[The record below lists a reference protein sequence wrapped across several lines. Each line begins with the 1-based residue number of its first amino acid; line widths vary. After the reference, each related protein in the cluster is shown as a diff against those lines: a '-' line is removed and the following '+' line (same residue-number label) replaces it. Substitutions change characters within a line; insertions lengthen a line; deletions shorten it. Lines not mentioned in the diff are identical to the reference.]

1 MSQPPQAFSHNI
13 RGCTKTRRSPL
24 YFLASPKKHFPVFR
38 AFLFQKLNYHENQ
51 WIAGSKVANLGV
63 PGYLCTMFIRKKPN
77 KSGTV
82 SVQVVQKTKTRKQ
95 RVVKSFGSARPDD
108 AAAMEKLM
116 QAASSFLQ
124 EMAGPALPHMYE
136 EEDVIDGFINSL
148 NNAQVQVAGPELV
161 FGTLYDRIGYGA
173 IQSSMFRNIV
183 ICRLFNP
190 GSKLK
195 TVDYLERY
203 LHVTYSVDQVYRFLD
218 NLCYRKEDG
227 EKASDGSKD
236 DTGKDDD
243 LSNSATPAKPKPDE
257 FKTRVEDIAYSYT
270 RKMVGDNISVCF
282 YDMTTLYFEAA
293 EEDDLRRCGF
303 SKDGKHSCPQ
313 IFLGL
318 LVASGGNPIGYEIYE
333 GNISEGHTMIPLIRR
348 LASRFGFDKPIV
360 VADAGLLSKAN
371 INELTKDGYQYI
383 LGARPK
389 SESDKVKEQ
398 ILSLDMK
405 YGDVVEIK
413 KDGDMRLV
421 LSCTEKRARKDA
433 HNRQRG
439 LARLQK
445 RVASGRLTKQN
456 INNRGY
462 NKYLKME
469 GEVTISINMDKYEA
483 DAAWDG
489 IKGYVTNTTLTAKEV
504 IANYSN
510 LWFIERAFRMNK
522 FDLAVRP
529 IYHRLRNR
537 IEGHICVCFTAYTI
551 MLELERILKG
561 ARSEITIYRAQEL
574 VKNMYAITYTLPRS
588 KQTKRVYLGMDEE
601 QSELCRL
608 VVPGWGK

>member
-1 MSQPPQAFSHNI
+1 M
-13 RGCTKTRRSPL
+13 
-24 YFLASPKKHFPVFR
+24 
-38 AFLFQKLNYHENQ
+38 
-51 WIAGSKVANLGV
+51 KVANLGV
-63 PGYLCTMFIRKKPN
+63 PCYLCTMFVRKKPN

-82 SVQVVQKTKTRKQ
+82 SVQVVQKTKSRKQ
-95 RVVKSFGSARPDD
+95 RVVKSFGSAWPDD
-108 AAAMEKLM
+108 PVAMEKLM

-124 EMAGPALPHMYE
+124 EMAGPSLPHIYE
-136 EEDVIDGFINSL
+136 EEDVIDGFVNRLS
-148 NNAQVQVAGPELV
+148 NAQVQVAGPELV

-173 IQSSMFRNIV
+173 IGNCMFRNIV
-183 ICRLFNP
+183 VCRLFNP

-195 TVDYLERY
+195 TVDYMERY
-203 LHVTYSVDQVYRFLD
+203 LHVTYSVDQIYRFLD
-218 NLCYRKEDG
+218 NLCYRKEEEEEG
-227 EKASDGSKD
+227 RNSGSKAG
-236 DTGKDDD
+236 TGKDDG
-243 LSNSATPAKPKPDE
+243 LSKSAAPAKPKPDD
-257 FKTRVEDIAYSYT
+257 FKTRVENIAYSYT
-270 RKMVGDNISVCF
+270 KKMAGDNISVCF

-293 EEDDLRRCGF
+293 EEDDLRKCGF

-333 GNISEGHTMIPLIRR
+333 GNISEGHTMIPLIRK
-348 LASRFGFDKPIV
+348 LASRFGFDRPIV
-360 VADAGLLSKAN
+360 VADAGLLSKSN
-371 INELTKDGYQYI
+371 IEELTKDGYQYI

-389 SESDKVKEQ
+389 SESDNVKER

-413 KDGDMRLV
+413 KDGDVRLV
-421 LSCTEKRARKDA
+421 LSCTEKRARNDA
-433 HNRQRG
+433 HNRHRG
-439 LARLQK
+439 LTRLQK
-445 RVASGRLTKQN
+445 RMASGRLTKQN

-469 GEVTISINMDKYEA
+469 GEVTISINMEKYEA

-489 IKGYVTNTTLTAKEV
+489 IKGYVTNTSLAKDEV

-529 IYHRLRNR
+529 VYHRLRNR
-537 IEGHICVCFTAYTI
+537 IEGHICICFTAYTI
-551 MLELERILKG
+551 MLELERILK
-561 ARSEITIYRAQEL
+561 AAKSEITIYRAQEL
-574 VKNMYAITYTLPRS
+574 VKNMYAITYTLPKS

-608 VVPGWGK
+608 VVPSWGR

>member
-1 MSQPPQAFSHNI
+1 
-13 RGCTKTRRSPL
+13 
-24 YFLASPKKHFPVFR
+24 
-38 AFLFQKLNYHENQ
+38 
-51 WIAGSKVANLGV
+51 
-63 PGYLCTMFIRKKPN
+63 MFIRKKPN
-77 KSGTV
+77 MSGTV
-82 SVQVVQKTKTRKQ
+82 SVQVVQKTKSRKQ
-95 RVVKSFGSARPDD
+95 RVLKSLGSAYPHDTS
-108 AAAMEKLM
+108 AMEKLM
-116 QAASSFLQ
+116 QQASSFIQ
-124 EMAGPALPHMYE
+124 EMEGPSLPHIYE
-136 EEDVIDGFINSL
+136 EEEVIDGFVSSL
-148 NNAQVQVAGPELV
+148 SNAQVQVAGPELV

-173 IQSSMFRNIV
+173 IRNRMFRNIV

-195 TVDYLERY
+195 TVDYMERY
-203 LHVTYSVDQVYRFLD
+203 LHVTYSVDQIYRFLD
-218 NLCYRKEDG
+218 NLCYRKEAEEKSNDVRKPETAEG
-227 EKASDGSKD
+227 EGES
-236 DTGKDDD
+236 
-243 LSNSATPAKPKPDE
+243 TPTSPTKPKSAD

-270 RKMVGDNISVCF
+270 KKMVGDGISVCF

-293 EEDDLRRCGF
+293 EEDDLRKCGF

-333 GNISEGHTMIPLIRR
+333 GNISEGHTMIPLIRK

-371 INELTKDGYQYI
+371 IEELTKDGYQYI
-383 LGARPK
+383 IGARPK

-405 YGDVVEIK
+405 YGDVMEIE
-413 KDGDMRLV
+413 KDGGVRIV
-421 LSCTEKRARKDA
+421 LSCTERRAKKDA

-445 RVASGRLTKQN
+445 KMASGRLTKQN

-469 GEVTISINMDKYEA
+469 GEVTISINMEKYEA

-489 IKGYVTNTTLTAKEV
+489 IKGYVTNTTIEKDEI

-529 IYHRLRNR
+529 IFHRLRNR
-537 IEGHICVCFTAYTI
+537 IEGHICICFTAYTI
-551 MLELERILKG
+551 MLELERILK
-561 ARSEITIYRAQEL
+561 AAKSEITIYRAQEL
-574 VKNMYAITYTLPRS
+574 VKNMYAITYTLPKS
-588 KQTKRVYLGMDEE
+588 KQNKRVYLGMNDE

-608 VVPGWGK
+608 VVPDWRK

>member
-1 MSQPPQAFSHNI
+1 
-13 RGCTKTRRSPL
+13 
-24 YFLASPKKHFPVFR
+24 
-38 AFLFQKLNYHENQ
+38 
-51 WIAGSKVANLGV
+51 
-63 PGYLCTMFIRKKPN
+63 MFIRKKLN

-82 SVQVVQKTKTRKQ
+82 SVFVLSTTKSRKQ
-95 RVVKSFGSARPDD
+95 RLVKSFGSAHPNDT
-108 AAAMEKLM
+108 AAMEKLM
-116 QAASSFLQ
+116 QQASSFIQ
-124 EMAGPALPHMYE
+124 EMEGPSLPHIYE
-136 EEDVIDGFINSL
+136 EEDVIDGFVSSL
-148 NNAQVQVAGPELV
+148 NNTQVQVAGPELV

-173 IQSSMFRNIV
+173 IRNRMFRNIV

-195 TVDYLERY
+195 TVDYMERY
-203 LHVTYSVDQVYRFLD
+203 LHVTYSVDQIYRFLD
-218 NLCYRKEDG
+218 NLCYRKEEEEKGNDG
-227 EKASDGSKD
+227 RKSETAGEGSEPTSTSSAKSKQD
-236 DTGKDDD
+236 D
-243 LSNSATPAKPKPDE
+243 

-270 RKMVGDNISVCF
+270 KNMAGDGISVCF

-293 EEDDLRRCGF
+293 EEDDLRKCGF

-333 GNISEGHTMIPLIRR
+333 GNISEGHTMIPLIRK

-360 VADAGLLSKAN
+360 VADAGLLSKGN
-371 INELTKDGYQYI
+371 IEELTKDGYQYI
-383 LGARPK
+383 IGARPK

-405 YGDVVEIK
+405 YGDIVEIE
-413 KDGDMRLV
+413 KDGGVRIV
-421 LSCTEKRARKDA
+421 LSCTERRAKKDA

-445 RVASGRLTKQN
+445 KMASGRLTKQN

-469 GEVTISINMDKYEA
+469 GEVTISINMEKYEA

-489 IKGYVTNTTLTAKEV
+489 IKGYVTNTTLEKDEV

-529 IYHRLRNR
+529 IFHRLRNR
-537 IEGHICVCFTAYTI
+537 IEGHICICFTAYTI
-551 MLELERILKG
+551 MLELERMLK
-561 ARSEITIYRAQEL
+561 AAKSEITIYRAQEL
-574 VKNMYAITYTLPRS
+574 VKNMYAITYTLPKS

-608 VVPGWGK
+608 VMPGWQQDT

>member
-1 MSQPPQAFSHNI
+1 
-13 RGCTKTRRSPL
+13 
-24 YFLASPKKHFPVFR
+24 
-38 AFLFQKLNYHENQ
+38 
-51 WIAGSKVANLGV
+51 
-63 PGYLCTMFIRKKPN
+63 MFIRKKPN

-82 SVQVVQKTKTRKQ
+82 SVQVVQKIKSRKQ
-95 RVVKSFGSARPDD
+95 RVLKSLGSAHPNDT
-108 AAAMEKLM
+108 ASLEKLM
-116 QAASSFLQ
+116 QQASSFIQ
-124 EMAGPALPHMYE
+124 EMEGPSLPHIYE
-136 EEDVIDGFINSL
+136 EEDVIDGFVSSL

-173 IQSSMFRNIV
+173 IRNRMFRNIV

-195 TVDYLERY
+195 TVDYMERY
-203 LHVTYSVDQVYRFLD
+203 LHVTYSVDQIYRFLD
-218 NLCYRKEDG
+218 NLCYRKEEEEKGNDG
-227 EKASDGSKD
+227 RKSETAGEGSEPTSTSSAKSKQD
-236 DTGKDDD
+236 D
-243 LSNSATPAKPKPDE
+243 

-270 RKMVGDNISVCF
+270 KKMVGDGISVCF

-293 EEDDLRRCGF
+293 EEDDLRKCGF

-333 GNISEGHTMIPLIRR
+333 GNISEGHTMIPLIRK

-371 INELTKDGYQYI
+371 IEELTKDGYQYI
-383 LGARPK
+383 IGARPK

-405 YGDVVEIK
+405 CGDVVEIE
-413 KDGDMRLV
+413 KDGGVRIV
-421 LSCTEKRARKDA
+421 LSCTERRAKKDA

-445 RVASGRLTKQN
+445 KMASGRLTKQN

-469 GEVTISINMDKYEA
+469 GEVTISINMEKYEA

-489 IKGYVTNTTLTAKEV
+489 IKGYVTNTTLEKDEV
-504 IANYSN
+504 ITNYSN

-529 IYHRLRNR
+529 IFHRLRNR
-537 IEGHICVCFTAYTI
+537 IEGHICICFTAYTI
-551 MLELERILKG
+551 MLELERMLK
-561 ARSEITIYRAQEL
+561 AAKSEITIYRAQEL
-574 VKNMYAITYTLPRS
+574 VKNMYAITYTLPKS

-608 VVPGWGK
+608 VVPGWQQDT

>member
-1 MSQPPQAFSHNI
+1 
-13 RGCTKTRRSPL
+13 
-24 YFLASPKKHFPVFR
+24 
-38 AFLFQKLNYHENQ
+38 
-51 WIAGSKVANLGV
+51 
-63 PGYLCTMFIRKKPN
+63 MFIRKKPN

-82 SVQVVQKTKTRKQ
+82 SVQVIQKTKSRKQ
-95 RVVKSFGSARPDD
+95 RVVKSLGSAHPSDT
-108 AAAMEKLM
+108 AALETLV
-116 QAASSFLQ
+116 QQASSFIQ
-124 EMAGPALPHMYE
+124 EMEGPSLPHIYE
-136 EEDVIDGFINSL
+136 DEDVIDGFVSNL

-173 IQSSMFRNIV
+173 IRNRMFRNIV

-195 TVDYLERY
+195 TVDYMERY
-203 LHVTYSVDQVYRFLD
+203 LHVTYSVDQIYRFLD
-218 NLCYRKEDG
+218 NLCYRKDEG
-227 EKASDGSKD
+227 EKSNDGRKPENAAGGNES
-236 DTGKDDD
+236 TA
-243 LSNSATPAKPKPDE
+243 NSPAKPKLDD

-270 RKMVGDNISVCF
+270 KKVVGDGISVCF

-293 EEDDLRRCGF
+293 EEDDLRKCGF

-333 GNISEGHTMIPLIRR
+333 GNISEGHTMIPLIRK

-360 VADAGLLSKAN
+360 VADAGLLSKTN
-371 INELTKDGYQYI
+371 IEELTKDGYQYI
-383 LGARPK
+383 IGARPK

-398 ILSLDMK
+398 ILSLGMK
-405 YGDVVEIK
+405 YGDVVEIE
-413 KDGDMRLV
+413 KDSGVRLV

-445 RVASGRLTKQN
+445 KMAGGRLTKQN

-469 GEVTISINMDKYEA
+469 GEVTISINMEKYEA
-483 DAAWDG
+483 DTAWDG
-489 IKGYVTNTTLTAKEV
+489 IKGYVTNTTLAKDEV

-537 IEGHICVCFTAYTI
+537 IEGHICICFTAYTI
-551 MLELERILKG
+551 MLELERILKAAKSG
-561 ARSEITIYRAQEL
+561 ITIYRAQEL
-574 VKNMYAITYTLPRS
+574 VKNMYAITYTLPKSR
-588 KQTKRVYLGMDEE
+588 QVKRVYLGMDEE

-608 VVPGWGK
+608 VMPGWRK

>member
-1 MSQPPQAFSHNI
+1 
-13 RGCTKTRRSPL
+13 
-24 YFLASPKKHFPVFR
+24 
-38 AFLFQKLNYHENQ
+38 
-51 WIAGSKVANLGV
+51 
-63 PGYLCTMFIRKKPN
+63 MFIRKKLN

-82 SVQVVQKTKTRKQ
+82 SVFVLSTTKSRKQ
-95 RVVKSFGSARPDD
+95 RLVKSFGSAHPNDT
-108 AAAMEKLM
+108 AAMEKLM
-116 QAASSFLQ
+116 QQASSFIQ
-124 EMAGPALPHMYE
+124 EMEGPSLPHIYE
-136 EEDVIDGFINSL
+136 EEDVIDGFVSSL

-173 IQSSMFRNIV
+173 IRNRMFRNIV

-195 TVDYLERY
+195 TVDYMERY
-203 LHVTYSVDQVYRFLD
+203 LHVTYSVDQIYRFLD
-218 NLCYRKEDG
+218 NLCYRKEEEEKGNDG
-227 EKASDGSKD
+227 RKSETAGEGSEPTSTSSAKSKQD
-236 DTGKDDD
+236 D
-243 LSNSATPAKPKPDE
+243 

-270 RKMVGDNISVCF
+270 KKMVGDGISVCF

-293 EEDDLRRCGF
+293 EEDDLRKCGF

-318 LVASGGNPIGYEIYE
+318 LVAGGGNPVGYEIYE
-333 GNISEGHTMIPLIRR
+333 GNISEGHTMIPLIRK
-348 LASRFGFDKPIV
+348 LASRFGFGKPIV

-371 INELTKDGYQYI
+371 IEELTKDGCQYI
-383 LGARPK
+383 IGARPK
-389 SESDKVKEQ
+389 SETEKVKGQ
-398 ILSLDMK
+398 TLALGMK
-405 YGDVVEIK
+405 HGDVAEIRK
-413 KDGDMRLV
+413 EGDVRLV
-421 LSCTEKRARKDA
+421 LSCTEKRASRDA

-445 RVASGRLTKQN
+445 RMASGRLTKRN

-469 GEVTISINMDKYEA
+469 GEVTVSIDMEKYEA

-489 IKGYVTNTTLTAKEV
+489 IKGYVTNTTLAKEEV

-510 LWFIERAFRMNK
+510 LWLIERAFRMNK

-537 IEGHICVCFTAYTI
+537 IEGHVCICFTAYTI
-551 MLELERILKG
+551 MLELERILKAAKSG
-561 ARSEITIYRAQEL
+561 LTVYRAQEL
-574 VKNMYAITYTLPRS
+574 VKNMYAITYTLPKS

-608 VVPGWGK
+608 VVPGWGR

>member
-1 MSQPPQAFSHNI
+1 
-13 RGCTKTRRSPL
+13 
-24 YFLASPKKHFPVFR
+24 
-38 AFLFQKLNYHENQ
+38 
-51 WIAGSKVANLGV
+51 
-63 PGYLCTMFIRKKPN
+63 MFIRKKLN

-82 SVQVVQKTKTRKQ
+82 SVFVLSTTKSRKQ
-95 RVVKSFGSARPDD
+95 RLVKSFGSAHPNDT
-108 AAAMEKLM
+108 AAMEKLM
-116 QAASSFLQ
+116 QQASSFIQ
-124 EMAGPALPHMYE
+124 EMEGPSLPHIYE
-136 EEDVIDGFINSL
+136 EEEVIDGFVSSL

-173 IQSSMFRNIV
+173 IRNRMFRNIV

-195 TVDYLERY
+195 TVDYMERY
-203 LHVTYSVDQVYRFLD
+203 LHVTYSVDQIYRFLD
-218 NLCYRKEDG
+218 NLFYRKEEEEKGNDG
-227 EKASDGSKD
+227 RKSETAGEGSEPTSTSSAKSKQD
-236 DTGKDDD
+236 D
-243 LSNSATPAKPKPDE
+243 

-270 RKMVGDNISVCF
+270 KNMAGDGISVCF

-293 EEDDLRRCGF
+293 EEDDLRKCGF

-318 LVASGGNPIGYEIYE
+318 LVASGGNPIGYDIYE
-333 GNISEGHTMIPLIRR
+333 GNISEGHTMIPLIRK

-371 INELTKDGYQYI
+371 IEELTKDGYQYI
-383 LGARPK
+383 IGARPK

-405 YGDVVEIK
+405 YGDVVEIE
-413 KDGDMRLV
+413 KDGGVRIV
-421 LSCTEKRARKDA
+421 LSCTERRAKKDA

-445 RVASGRLTKQN
+445 KMASGRLTKQN

-469 GEVTISINMDKYEA
+469 GEMTISINMEKYEA

-489 IKGYVTNTTLTAKEV
+489 IKGYVTNTTLEKGEV

-529 IYHRLRNR
+529 IFHRLRNR
-537 IEGHICVCFTAYTI
+537 IEGHICICFTAYTI
-551 MLELERILKG
+551 MLELERMLK
-561 ARSEITIYRAQEL
+561 AAKSEITIYRAQEL
-574 VKNMYAITYTLPRS
+574 VKNMYAITYTLPKS

-601 QSELCRL
+601 QSELYRL
-608 VVPGWGK
+608 VVPGWQQDT

>member
-1 MSQPPQAFSHNI
+1 
-13 RGCTKTRRSPL
+13 
-24 YFLASPKKHFPVFR
+24 
-38 AFLFQKLNYHENQ
+38 
-51 WIAGSKVANLGV
+51 
-63 PGYLCTMFIRKKPN
+63 MFIRKKLN
-77 KSGTV
+77 KSGTI
-82 SVQVVQKTKTRKQ
+82 SVFVLSTTKSRKQ
-95 RVVKSFGSARPDD
+95 RLVKSFGSAHPCDT
-108 AAAMEKLM
+108 AAMEKLL
-116 QAASSFLQ
+116 QQASSFIQ
-124 EMAGPALPHMYE
+124 EMEGPSLPHIYE
-136 EEDVIDGFINSL
+136 EEDVIDGFVSSL

-173 IQSSMFRNIV
+173 IRNRMFRNIV

-195 TVDYLERY
+195 TVDYMERY
-203 LHVTYSVDQVYRFLD
+203 LHVTYSVDQIYRFLD
-218 NLCYRKEDG
+218 NLCYRKEEEEKGNDG
-227 EKASDGSKD
+227 RKSETAGEGSEPTSTSTAKSKQD
-236 DTGKDDD
+236 D
-243 LSNSATPAKPKPDE
+243 

-270 RKMVGDNISVCF
+270 KNMAGDGISVCF

-293 EEDDLRRCGF
+293 EEDDLRKCGF

-333 GNISEGHTMIPLIRR
+333 GNISEGHTMIPLIRK

-371 INELTKDGYQYI
+371 IEELTKDGYQYI

-389 SESDKVKEQ
+389 SESEKVKER
-398 ILSLDMK
+398 ILSLGMK
-405 YGDVVEIK
+405 YGDVVEIE
-413 KDGDMRLV
+413 KDGGVRLV
-421 LSCTEKRARKDA
+421 LSCTERRAKKDA

-445 RVASGRLTKQN
+445 KMASGRLTKQN

-469 GEVTISINMDKYEA
+469 GEVTISINMERYEA

-489 IKGYVTNTTLTAKEV
+489 IKGYLTNTTLEKGEV

-537 IEGHICVCFTAYTI
+537 IEGHICICFTAYTI
-551 MLELERILKG
+551 MLELERMLK
-561 ARSEITIYRAQEL
+561 AAKSEITIYRAQEL
-574 VKNMYAITYTLPRS
+574 VKNMYAITYTLPKS

-608 VVPGWGK
+608 VVPGWQQDT

>member
-1 MSQPPQAFSHNI
+1 
-13 RGCTKTRRSPL
+13 
-24 YFLASPKKHFPVFR
+24 
-38 AFLFQKLNYHENQ
+38 
-51 WIAGSKVANLGV
+51 
-63 PGYLCTMFIRKKPN
+63 MFIRKKLN

-82 SVQVVQKTKTRKQ
+82 SVFVLSTTKSRKQ
-95 RVVKSFGSARPDD
+95 RLVKSFGSAHPNDT
-108 AAAMEKLM
+108 ASLEKLM
-116 QAASSFLQ
+116 QQASSFIQ
-124 EMAGPALPHMYE
+124 EMEGPSLPHIYE
-136 EEDVIDGFINSL
+136 EEEVIDGFVSSL

-173 IQSSMFRNIV
+173 IRNRMFRNIV

-195 TVDYLERY
+195 TVDYMERY
-203 LHVTYSVDQVYRFLD
+203 LHVTYSVDQIYRFLD
-218 NLCYRKEDG
+218 NLCYRKEAEEKSNDVRKPETAEG
-227 EKASDGSKD
+227 EGEPTPTS
-236 DTGKDDD
+236 
-243 LSNSATPAKPKPDE
+243 PAKPKSAD

-270 RKMVGDNISVCF
+270 KKMVGDGISVCF

-293 EEDDLRRCGF
+293 EEDDLRKCGF

-333 GNISEGHTMIPLIRR
+333 GNISEGHTMIPLIRK

-371 INELTKDGYQYI
+371 IEELTKDGYQYI
-383 LGARPK
+383 IGARPK

-405 YGDVVEIK
+405 YGDVVEIE
-413 KDGDMRLV
+413 KDGGVRIV
-421 LSCTEKRARKDA
+421 LSCTERRAKKDA

-445 RVASGRLTKQN
+445 KMASGRLTKQN

-469 GEVTISINMDKYEA
+469 GEVTISINMEKYEA

-489 IKGYVTNTTLTAKEV
+489 IKGYVTNTTIEKDEV

-529 IYHRLRNR
+529 IFHRLRNR
-537 IEGHICVCFTAYTI
+537 IEGHICICFTAYTI
-551 MLELERILKG
+551 MLELERILK
-561 ARSEITIYRAQEL
+561 AAKSEITIYRAQEL
-574 VKNMYAITYTLPRS
+574 VKNMYAITYTLPKS

-608 VVPGWGK
+608 VVPGWQQDT

>member
-1 MSQPPQAFSHNI
+1 MQQATS
-13 RGCTKTRRSPL
+13 
-24 YFLASPKKHFPVFR
+24 
-38 AFLFQKLNYHENQ
+38 
-51 WIAGSKVANLGV
+51 
-63 PGYLCTMFIRKKPN
+63 FI
-77 KSGTV
+77 
-82 SVQVVQKTKTRKQ
+82 
-95 RVVKSFGSARPDD
+95 
-108 AAAMEKLM
+108 
-116 QAASSFLQ
+116 Q
-124 EMAGPALPHMYE
+124 EMEGPSLPHIYE
-136 EEDVIDGFINSL
+136 EEDVIDGFVSGL

-173 IQSSMFRNIV
+173 IRNSMFRNIV

-195 TVDYLERY
+195 TADYMERY
-203 LHVTYSVDQVYRFLD
+203 LHVTYSVDRIYRFLD
-218 NLCYRKEDG
+218 NLCYRKEEEENRNRGSKAGVGKDG
-227 EKASDGSKD
+227 EQPESTAP
-236 DTGKDDD
+236 
-243 LSNSATPAKPKPDE
+243 ATPKPDD
-257 FKTRVEDIAYSYT
+257 FKTRIENIAYSYT
-270 RKMVGDNISVCF
+270 KKMVGDNISVCF

-293 EEDDLRRCGF
+293 EEDDLRKCGF

-333 GNISEGHTMIPLIRR
+333 GNISEGHTMIPLIRK

-360 VADAGLLSKAN
+360 VADAGLLSKTN
-371 INELTKDGYQYI
+371 IEELTKDGYQYI
-383 LGARPK
+383 IGARPK

-398 ILSLDMK
+398 ILSLGMK

-413 KDGDMRLV
+413 KDGDVRLI
-421 LSCTEKRARKDA
+421 LSCTEKRAKKDA
-433 HNRQRG
+433 HNRHRG
-439 LARLQK
+439 LTRLQK
-445 RVASGRLTKQN
+445 RMASGRLTKQN

-469 GEVTISINMDKYEA
+469 GEVTISINMEKYEA

-489 IKGYVTNTTLTAKEV
+489 IKGYVTNTSLAKDEV

-537 IEGHICVCFTAYTI
+537 IEGHICICFTAYTI
-551 MLELERILKG
+551 MLELERILK
-561 ARSEITIYRAQEL
+561 AAKSEITVYRAQEI

-588 KQTKRVYLGMDEE
+588 KQTKRVHLGMNEE
-601 QSELCRL
+601 QSELCTL
-608 VVPGWGK
+608 VVPGWRQGT

>member
-1 MSQPPQAFSHNI
+1 
-13 RGCTKTRRSPL
+13 
-24 YFLASPKKHFPVFR
+24 
-38 AFLFQKLNYHENQ
+38 
-51 WIAGSKVANLGV
+51 
-63 PGYLCTMFIRKKPN
+63 MFIRKKRN
-77 KSGTV
+77 KSGTI
-82 SVQVVQKTKTRKQ
+82 SVFVLSTTKSRKQ
-95 RVVKSFGSARPDD
+95 RLVKSFGSAHPNDT
-108 AAAMEKLM
+108 AALEKLL
-116 QAASSFLQ
+116 QQASSFIQ
-124 EMAGPALPHMYE
+124 EMEGPSLPHIYE
-136 EEDVIDGFINSL
+136 DEDVIDGFVSSL
-148 NNAQVQVAGPELV
+148 NNTQVQVAGPELV

-173 IQSSMFRNIV
+173 IRNRMFRNTV

-195 TVDYLERY
+195 TVDYMERY
-203 LHVTYSVDQVYRFLD
+203 LHVTYSVDQIYRFLD
-218 NLCYRKEDG
+218 NLCHRKEEEEKDCDG
-227 EKASDGSKD
+227 RKPEIAAGESES
-236 DTGKDDD
+236 T
-243 LSNSATPAKPKPDE
+243 SPAKPRPTD
-257 FKTRVEDIAYSYT
+257 FKTLVEDIAYSYT
-270 RKMVGDNISVCF
+270 KKMVGDGISVCF

-293 EEDDLRRCGF
+293 EEDDLRKCGF

-333 GNISEGHTMIPLIRR
+333 GNISEGHTMIPLIRK

-371 INELTKDGYQYI
+371 IEELTKDGYQYI

-389 SESDKVKEQ
+389 SESEKVKEQ
-398 ILSLDMK
+398 ILSLGMK
-405 YGDVVEIK
+405 YGDVVEIEK
-413 KDGDMRLV
+413 GGGVRLV

-445 RVASGRLTKQN
+445 KMASGRLTKQN

-469 GEVTISINMDKYEA
+469 GEVTISINMERYEA

-489 IKGYVTNTTLTAKEV
+489 IKGYVTNTTLEKGEV
-504 IANYSN
+504 IASYSN

-522 FDLAVRP
+522 FDLAARP
-529 IYHRLRNR
+529 IYHRPRNR
-537 IEGHICVCFTAYTI
+537 IEGHICICFTAYTI
-551 MLELERILKG
+551 MLELERILK
-561 ARSEITIYRAQEL
+561 AAKSEITIYRAQEL
-574 VKNMYAITYTLPRS
+574 VKNMYAITYTLPKS

-608 VVPGWGK
+608 VVPGWQQDT

>member
-1 MSQPPQAFSHNI
+1 M
-13 RGCTKTRRSPL
+13 
-24 YFLASPKKHFPVFR
+24 
-38 AFLFQKLNYHENQ
+38 
-51 WIAGSKVANLGV
+51 
-63 PGYLCTMFIRKKPN
+63 
-77 KSGTV
+77 SGTV
-82 SVQVVQKTKTRKQ
+82 SVQVVQKTKSRKQ
-95 RVVKSFGSARPDD
+95 RVLKSLGSAYPHDTS
-108 AAAMEKLM
+108 AMEKLM
-116 QAASSFLQ
+116 QQASSFIQ
-124 EMAGPALPHMYE
+124 EMEGPSLPHIYE
-136 EEDVIDGFINSL
+136 EEEVIDGFVSSL
-148 NNAQVQVAGPELV
+148 SNAQVQVAGPELV

-173 IQSSMFRNIV
+173 IRNRMFRNIV

-195 TVDYLERY
+195 TVDYMERY
-203 LHVTYSVDQVYRFLD
+203 LHVTYSVDQIYRFLD
-218 NLCYRKEDG
+218 NLCYRKEAEEKSNDVRKPETAEG
-227 EKASDGSKD
+227 EGESTPTS
-236 DTGKDDD
+236 
-243 LSNSATPAKPKPDE
+243 PAKPKSAD

-270 RKMVGDNISVCF
+270 KKMVGDGISVCF

-293 EEDDLRRCGF
+293 EEDDLRKCGF

-333 GNISEGHTMIPLIRR
+333 GNISEGHTMIPLIRK

-371 INELTKDGYQYI
+371 IEELTKDGYQYI
-383 LGARPK
+383 IGARPK

-405 YGDVVEIK
+405 YGDVMEIE
-413 KDGDMRLV
+413 KDGGVRIV
-421 LSCTEKRARKDA
+421 LSCTERRAKKDA

-445 RVASGRLTKQN
+445 KMASGRLTKQN

-469 GEVTISINMDKYEA
+469 GEVTISINMEKYEA

-489 IKGYVTNTTLTAKEV
+489 IKGYVTNTTIEKDEI

-529 IYHRLRNR
+529 IFHRLRNR
-537 IEGHICVCFTAYTI
+537 IEGHICICFTAYTI
-551 MLELERILKG
+551 MLELERILK
-561 ARSEITIYRAQEL
+561 AAKSEITIYRAQEL
-574 VKNMYAITYTLPRS
+574 VKNMYAITYTLPKS
-588 KQTKRVYLGMDEE
+588 KQNKRVYLGMNDE

-608 VVPGWGK
+608 VVPDWRK

>member
-1 MSQPPQAFSHNI
+1 
-13 RGCTKTRRSPL
+13 
-24 YFLASPKKHFPVFR
+24 
-38 AFLFQKLNYHENQ
+38 
-51 WIAGSKVANLGV
+51 
-63 PGYLCTMFIRKKPN
+63 MFIRKKLN

-82 SVQVVQKTKTRKQ
+82 SVFVLSTTKSRKQ
-95 RVVKSFGSARPDD
+95 RLVKSFGSAHPNDT
-108 AAAMEKLM
+108 AAMEKLM
-116 QAASSFLQ
+116 QQASSFIQ
-124 EMAGPALPHMYE
+124 EMEGPSLPHIYE
-136 EEDVIDGFINSL
+136 EEDVIDGFVSSL

-173 IQSSMFRNIV
+173 IRNRMFRNIV

-195 TVDYLERY
+195 TVDYMERY
-203 LHVTYSVDQVYRFLD
+203 LHVTYSVDQIYRFLD
-218 NLCYRKEDG
+218 NLCYRKEEEEKGNDG
-227 EKASDGSKD
+227 RKSETAGEGSEPTSTSSAKSKQD
-236 DTGKDDD
+236 D
-243 LSNSATPAKPKPDE
+243 

-270 RKMVGDNISVCF
+270 KKMVGDGISVCF

-293 EEDDLRRCGF
+293 EEDDLRKCGF

-333 GNISEGHTMIPLIRR
+333 GNISEGHTMIPLIRK

-371 INELTKDGYQYI
+371 IEELTKDGYQYI
-383 LGARPK
+383 IGARPK

-405 YGDVVEIK
+405 YGDIVEIE
-413 KDGDMRLV
+413 KDGGVRIV
-421 LSCTEKRARKDA
+421 LSCTERRAKKDA

-445 RVASGRLTKQN
+445 KMASGRLTKQN

-469 GEVTISINMDKYEA
+469 GEVTISINMEKYEA

-489 IKGYVTNTTLTAKEV
+489 IKGYVTNTTLEKDEV

-529 IYHRLRNR
+529 IFHRLRNR
-537 IEGHICVCFTAYTI
+537 IEGHICICFTAYTI
-551 MLELERILKG
+551 MLELERMLK
-561 ARSEITIYRAQEL
+561 AAKSEITIYRAQEL
-574 VKNMYAITYTLPRS
+574 VKNMYAITYTLPKS

-608 VVPGWGK
+608 VVPGWQQDT

>member
-1 MSQPPQAFSHNI
+1 
-13 RGCTKTRRSPL
+13 
-24 YFLASPKKHFPVFR
+24 
-38 AFLFQKLNYHENQ
+38 
-51 WIAGSKVANLGV
+51 
-63 PGYLCTMFIRKKPN
+63 MFIRKKRN
-77 KSGTV
+77 KSGTI
-82 SVQVVQKTKTRKQ
+82 SVFVLSTTKSRKQ
-95 RVVKSFGSARPDD
+95 RLVKSFGSAHPNDT
-108 AAAMEKLM
+108 AALEKLL
-116 QAASSFLQ
+116 QQASSFIQ
-124 EMAGPALPHMYE
+124 EMEGPSLPHIYE
-136 EEDVIDGFINSL
+136 EEDVIDGFVSSL
-148 NNAQVQVAGPELV
+148 NNTQVQVAGPELV

-173 IQSSMFRNIV
+173 IRNRMFRNTV

-195 TVDYLERY
+195 TVDYMERY
-203 LHVTYSVDQVYRFLD
+203 LHVTYSVDQIYRFLD
-218 NLCYRKEDG
+218 NLCHRKEEE
-227 EKASDGSKD
+227 EKDSDGRKPEIAAGESES
-236 DTGKDDD
+236 T
-243 LSNSATPAKPKPDE
+243 SPAKPRPAD
-257 FKTRVEDIAYSYT
+257 FKTLVEDIAYSYT
-270 RKMVGDNISVCF
+270 KKMVGDGISVCF

-293 EEDDLRRCGF
+293 EEDDLRKCGF

-333 GNISEGHTMIPLIRR
+333 GNISEGHTMIPLIRK

-371 INELTKDGYQYI
+371 IEELTKDGYQYI

-389 SESDKVKEQ
+389 SESEKVKEQ
-398 ILSLDMK
+398 ILSLGMK
-405 YGDVVEIK
+405 YGDVVEIEK
-413 KDGDMRLV
+413 GGGVRLV

-445 RVASGRLTKQN
+445 KMASGRLTKQN
-456 INNRGY
+456 NNNRGY

-469 GEVTISINMDKYEA
+469 GEVTISINMERYEA

-489 IKGYVTNTTLTAKEV
+489 IKGYLTNTTLEKGEV

-529 IYHRLRNR
+529 IFHRLRNR
-537 IEGHICVCFTAYTI
+537 IEGHICICFTAYTI
-551 MLELERILKG
+551 MLELERILKAAKSG
-561 ARSEITIYRAQEL
+561 ITIYRAQEL
-574 VKNMYAITYTLPRS
+574 VKNMYAITYTLPKSR
-588 KQTKRVYLGMDEE
+588 QVKRVYLGMDEE

-608 VVPGWGK
+608 VMPGWRK

>member
-1 MSQPPQAFSHNI
+1 
-13 RGCTKTRRSPL
+13 
-24 YFLASPKKHFPVFR
+24 
-38 AFLFQKLNYHENQ
+38 
-51 WIAGSKVANLGV
+51 
-63 PGYLCTMFIRKKPN
+63 MFIRKKLN

-82 SVQVVQKTKTRKQ
+82 SVFVLSTTKSRKQ
-95 RVVKSFGSARPDD
+95 RLVKSFGSAHPNDT
-108 AAAMEKLM
+108 AAMEKLM
-116 QAASSFLQ
+116 QQASSFIQ
-124 EMAGPALPHMYE
+124 EMEGPSLPHIYE
-136 EEDVIDGFINSL
+136 EEDVIDGFVSSL

-173 IQSSMFRNIV
+173 IRNRMFRNIV

-195 TVDYLERY
+195 TVDYMERY
-203 LHVTYSVDQVYRFLD
+203 LHVTYSVDQIYRFLD
-218 NLCYRKEDG
+218 NLCYRKEEEEKGNDG
-227 EKASDGSKD
+227 RKSETAGEGSEPTSTSSAKSKQD
-236 DTGKDDD
+236 D
-243 LSNSATPAKPKPDE
+243 

-270 RKMVGDNISVCF
+270 KKMVGDGISVCF

-293 EEDDLRRCGF
+293 EEDDLRKCGF

-333 GNISEGHTMIPLIRR
+333 GNISEGHTMIPLIRK

-371 INELTKDGYQYI
+371 IEELTKDGYQYI
-383 LGARPK
+383 IGARPK

-405 YGDVVEIK
+405 YGDVVEIE
-413 KDGDMRLV
+413 KDGGVRIV
-421 LSCTEKRARKDA
+421 LSCTERRAKKDA

-445 RVASGRLTKQN
+445 KMASGRLTKQN

-469 GEVTISINMDKYEA
+469 GEVTISINMEKYEA

-489 IKGYVTNTTLTAKEV
+489 IKGYVTNTTLEKDEV
-504 IANYSN
+504 ITNYSN

-529 IYHRLRNR
+529 IFHRLRNR
-537 IEGHICVCFTAYTI
+537 IEGHICICFTAYTI
-551 MLELERILKG
+551 MLELERILK
-561 ARSEITIYRAQEL
+561 AAKSEITIYRAQEL
-574 VKNMYAITYTLPRS
+574 VKNMYAITYTLPKS

-608 VVPGWGK
+608 VVPGWQQDT

>member
-1 MSQPPQAFSHNI
+1 
-13 RGCTKTRRSPL
+13 
-24 YFLASPKKHFPVFR
+24 
-38 AFLFQKLNYHENQ
+38 
-51 WIAGSKVANLGV
+51 
-63 PGYLCTMFIRKKPN
+63 MFIRKKLN

-82 SVQVVQKTKTRKQ
+82 SVFVLSTTKSRKQ
-95 RVVKSFGSARPDD
+95 RLVKSFGSAHPNDT
-108 AAAMEKLM
+108 AAMEKLM
-116 QAASSFLQ
+116 QQASSFIQ
-124 EMAGPALPHMYE
+124 EMEGPSLPHIYE
-136 EEDVIDGFINSL
+136 EEDVIDGFVSSL

-173 IQSSMFRNIV
+173 IRNRMFRNIV

-195 TVDYLERY
+195 TVDYMERY
-203 LHVTYSVDQVYRFLD
+203 LHVTYSVDQIYRFLD
-218 NLCYRKEDG
+218 NLCYRKEEEEKGNDG
-227 EKASDGSKD
+227 RKSETAGEGSEPTSTSSAKSKQD
-236 DTGKDDD
+236 D
-243 LSNSATPAKPKPDE
+243 

-270 RKMVGDNISVCF
+270 KNMAGDGISVCF

-293 EEDDLRRCGF
+293 EEDDLRKCGF

-333 GNISEGHTMIPLIRR
+333 GNISEGHTMIPLIRK

-360 VADAGLLSKAN
+360 VADAGLLSKGN
-371 INELTKDGYQYI
+371 IEELTKDGYQYI
-383 LGARPK
+383 IGARPK

-405 YGDVVEIK
+405 YGDIVEIE
-413 KDGDMRLV
+413 KDGGVRIV
-421 LSCTEKRARKDA
+421 LSCTERRAKKDA

-445 RVASGRLTKQN
+445 KMASGRLTKQN

-469 GEVTISINMDKYEA
+469 GEVTISINMEKYEA

-489 IKGYVTNTTLTAKEV
+489 IKGYVTNTTLEKDEV

-537 IEGHICVCFTAYTI
+537 IEGHICICFTAYTI
-551 MLELERILKG
+551 MLELERMLK
-561 ARSEITIYRAQEL
+561 AAKSEITIYRAQEL
-574 VKNMYAITYTLPRS
+574 VKNMYAITYTLPKS

-608 VVPGWGK
+608 VMPGWQQDT

>member
-1 MSQPPQAFSHNI
+1 
-13 RGCTKTRRSPL
+13 
-24 YFLASPKKHFPVFR
+24 
-38 AFLFQKLNYHENQ
+38 
-51 WIAGSKVANLGV
+51 
-63 PGYLCTMFIRKKPN
+63 MFIRKKPN
-77 KSGTV
+77 MSGTV
-82 SVQVVQKTKTRKQ
+82 SVQVVQKTKSRKQ
-95 RVVKSFGSARPDD
+95 RVLKSLGSAYPHDTS
-108 AAAMEKLM
+108 AMEKLM
-116 QAASSFLQ
+116 QQASFFIQ
-124 EMAGPALPHMYE
+124 EMEGPSLPHIYE
-136 EEDVIDGFINSL
+136 EEEVIDGFVSSL
-148 NNAQVQVAGPELV
+148 SNAQVQVAGPELV

-173 IQSSMFRNIV
+173 IRNRMFRNIV

-195 TVDYLERY
+195 TVDYMERY
-203 LHVTYSVDQVYRFLD
+203 LHVTYSVDQIYRFLD
-218 NLCYRKEDG
+218 NLCYRKEAEEKSNDVRKPETAEG
-227 EKASDGSKD
+227 EGESTPTS
-236 DTGKDDD
+236 
-243 LSNSATPAKPKPDE
+243 PAKPKSAD

-270 RKMVGDNISVCF
+270 KKMVGDGISVCF

-293 EEDDLRRCGF
+293 EEDDLRKCGF

-333 GNISEGHTMIPLIRR
+333 GNISEGHTMIPLIRK

-371 INELTKDGYQYI
+371 IEELTKDGYQYI
-383 LGARPK
+383 IGARPK

-405 YGDVVEIK
+405 YGDVMEIE
-413 KDGDMRLV
+413 KDGGVRIV
-421 LSCTEKRARKDA
+421 LSCTERRAKKDA

-445 RVASGRLTKQN
+445 KMASGRLTKQN

-469 GEVTISINMDKYEA
+469 GEVTISINMEKYEA

-489 IKGYVTNTTLTAKEV
+489 IKGYVTNTTIEKDEI

-529 IYHRLRNR
+529 IFHRLRNR
-537 IEGHICVCFTAYTI
+537 IEGHICICFTAYTI
-551 MLELERILKG
+551 MLELERILK
-561 ARSEITIYRAQEL
+561 AAKSEITIYRAQEL
-574 VKNMYAITYTLPRS
+574 VKNMYAITYTLPKS
-588 KQTKRVYLGMDEE
+588 KQNKRVYLGMNDE

-608 VVPGWGK
+608 VVPDWRK